1 MKTKL
6 SLVGIILI
14 LLATTF
20 FQTKSLINTK
30 KDRAR
35 ISKNFQNSLFKMD
48 SVINANGNL
57 QFSVEALEL
66 KKKEAEQFNA
76 ELLTKVE
83 SMGIKIKNLQSV
95 TSVGVEYVYITD
107 TIEVESKH
115 KSDTISTY
123 IAKHKDKWLDLV
135 QHISIHKID
144 TVPGDNKGNDIDKL
158 VVDNF
163 KLTVYDELTLP
174 YEINYKR
181 RWIFWRKPVSV
192 TVHVMG
198 ESPYLEINKIE
209 SISLIK

>member
-1 MKTKL
+1 MKTTL
-6 SLVGIILI
+6 SMVGIILA
-14 LLATTF
+14 LLVTTI

-35 ISKNFQNSLFKMD
+35 ISENFQNSQFKMD
-48 SVINANGNL
+48 SIRNVNGNL

-66 KKKEAEQFNA
+66 KKKEAEKFNG
-76 ELLTKVE
+76 ELLAKVE

-95 TSVGVEYVYITD
+95 TSVGVKYVYVTD
-107 TIEVESKH
+107 TIEVEAKT

-123 IAKHKDKWLDLV
+123 IASHKDKWLDLI
-135 QHISIHKID
+135 QHISVHKID
-144 TVPGDNKGNDIDKL
+144 TVSGDNKGDNIDKL
-158 VVDNF
+158 VVDKF
-163 KLTVYDELTLP
+163 SLTVYDELTLP

-181 RWIFWRKPVSV
+181 RWIFWRRPVSV

>member
-1 MKTKL
+1 M
-6 SLVGIILI
+6 
-14 LLATTF
+14 
-20 FQTKSLINTK
+20 
-30 KDRAR
+30 
-35 ISKNFQNSLFKMD
+35 
-48 SVINANGNL
+48 NANGNL

-66 KKKEAEQFNA
+66 KKREAEQFNA
-76 ELLTKVE
+76 ELLAKVE

-95 TSVGVEYVYITD
+95 TSVGVKYVYVTD
-107 TIEVESKH
+107 TVEVESKH

-123 IAKHKDKWLDLV
+123 VASHKDKWLDMV
-135 QHISIHKID
+135 QHISVHKID
-144 TVPGDNKGNDIDKL
+144 TVSGDNKGNDIDKL

-181 RWIFWRKPVSV
+181 RLIFWRRPVSV

>member
-1 MKTKL
+1 MKTTL
-6 SLVGIILI
+6 IMVGVILT
-14 LLATTF
+14 LLTTTI

-35 ISKNFQNSLFKMD
+35 ISENFQNSQFKMD
-48 SVINANGNL
+48 SIRNVNGNL

-66 KKKEAEQFNA
+66 KKKEAEKFNG
-76 ELLTKVE
+76 ELLAKVE

-95 TSVGVEYVYITD
+95 TSVGVKYVYVTD
-107 TIEVESKH
+107 TIEVEAKT

-123 IAKHKDKWLDLV
+123 IATNKNKWVDLV
-135 QHISIHKID
+135 QHISVHKID
-144 TVPGDNKGNDIDKL
+144 TVSGDNIDKL
-158 VVDNF
+158 VVDKF
-163 KLTVYDELTLP
+163 SLTVYDELTLP

-181 RWIFWRKPVSV
+181 RWIFWRRPVSV